1 MHTGR
6 KGQKIEARRMLNALL
21 AMVLLVLYV
30 AGNTGSGIVHQLFHT
45 GLSLVLHT
53 PAQERDVC
61 HRAIYHFGKDPKHN
75 VHLTVSDKTD
85 RCHLLVHA
93 DQLAIDIP
101 EQPALAPAI
110 AFIENLRVGPAAQ
123 IYIALS
129 SRAPPLI

>member
-6 KGQKIEARRMLNALL
+6 KRQKIEAGRMLNALL
-21 AMVLLVLYV
+21 SMTLLVLYV

-45 GLSLVLHT
+45 GPSLVLHT

-93 DQLAIDIP
+93 DQLAMAIP
-101 EQPALAPAI
+101 QQPAVRAAI
-110 AFIENLRVGPAAQ
+110 AFVETLAVAQSAQ
-123 IYIALS
+123 ICIVFS

>member
-6 KGQKIEARRMLNALL
+6 KRQKIDARRMLNALL

-45 GLSLVLHT
+45 GPSLVLHT

-75 VHLTVSDKTD
+75 VHLTVSDKRD

-93 DQLAIDIP
+93 DQLALDIP
-101 EQPALAPAI
+101 RQTAMSPAI
-110 AFIENLRVGPAAQ
+110 AFVENLTVGGAAQ
-123 IYIALS
+123 IYLVLS